1 MFLKMRSLLL
11 RNSQSSRY
19 TYRLAAL
26 SVGAMVIIA
35 FLITAGPLEGARCFH
50 FSDDVGTVCDGR
62 AEPEPDQFQDPAPRD
77 ESLLD
82 WVSYAYMEDNI
93 NIYPEP
99 NPAAGPLYNVG
110 EGFLYITVQ
119 KQLVSNGQSWYQ
131 INPGQYALADGVRP
145 VKTPTFH
152 GTEIAVQPER
162 PFGWLVQD
170 AVPSSRPNQEPD
182 PDQEEIPR
190 FTFFQVFD
198 AVLGEDN
205 WIWYDIGGDLWI
217 RQTHVSLID
226 VNPAPEDVP
235 QGEYWVEVDLY
246 EQTFAA
252 YEGTRMV
259 YAGLISS
266 GLNRWPTEEGLFQV
280 WSRYLQAKMSGAEGK
295 VDYYF
300 IEDVPYI
307 MYFDRPNE
315 IALHGAYWH
324 DRYGY
329 KHSHGCVNMPPLD
342 AEWVYYWSAGAPN
355 DLWVWVHTSDPML
368 VFEDGGDTASSIN
381 QLAN

>member
-1 MFLKMRSLLL
+1 MVLTMRSLLL
-11 RNSQSSRY
+11 RISLSSRY
-19 TYRLAAL
+19 YLPLAAA
-26 SVGAMVIIA
+26 VTVILA
-35 FLITAGPLEGARCFH
+35 FLFTAGPLEGARCFH
-50 FSDDVGTVCDGR
+50 FSEDVGTVCDGR
-62 AEPEPDQFQDPAPRD
+62 AEPEPDQFQEPVPRD

-82 WVSYAYMEDNI
+82 WVSYAYMKDNI

-99 NPAAGPLYNVG
+99 NSAARPIYNVG

-131 INPGQYALADGVRP
+131 INPGQFALADGIVP
-145 VKTPTFH
+145 VKTPAFH
-152 GTEIAVQPER
+152 GTEISVQPER
-162 PFGWLVQD
+162 PFGWIVQEV
-170 AVPSSRPNQEPD
+170 VPSSGPDEDPD
-182 PDQEEIPR
+182 PDQEEMAR

-198 AVLGEDN
+198 AVVGEGD
-205 WIWYDIGGDLWI
+205 WIWYDIGGDRWI
-217 RQTHVSLID
+217 RQTSVSLID
-226 VNPAPEDVP
+226 VNPVPEEIP
-235 QGEYWVEVDLY
+235 AGEYWVEVDLF

-300 IEDVPYI
+300 IEDIPYI
-307 MYFDRPNE
+307 MYFDRQNE

-342 AEWVYYWSAGAPN
+342 AEWVYYWSAEAPN

-368 VFEDGGDTASSIN
+368 VFEDGGDTASSLN